1 MQLGWEVMADIT
13 ITDREQNSM
22 LVNIGLVCLG
32 TATFV
37 AGYEVYV
44 NWTNQSMIIFA
55 LCLGLFFIHM
65 PKETLYEK
73 KEEEQ

>member
-1 MQLGWEVMADIT
+1 MADIT

-32 TATFV
+32 TAAV
-37 AGYEVYV
+37 IAGYEVYV